1 MAENASNLRSK
12 AKALLNLHSWSGIV
26 LGMLLYAVIFTG
38 TVAVIADEIGEWS
51 NSNYPKDLL
60 ITTDVNETVNQLAEI
75 TPDEYLDEISVYEND
90 RQQLVYFFH
99 THKLNPSGDMDEFGF
114 QYKVNPKGEIISQQ
128 QGFGSELF
136 AQDDT
141 YALSRFLVSIH
152 TELHIPSPWGL
163 ILTGILGLAM
173 LIASVSGFMMHRHL
187 FTDMFSI
194 RKQRDGRS
202 LKRDSHTVAGTW
214 SIPFAILLAFTG
226 SFFSFSDSFGLP
238 AMGIVAFG
246 GDQEALMHTLV
257 GEQQQKSEVPKDSA
271 NLTPMIAD
279 AAKRQSA
286 VPAFISISHFA
297 TESASL
303 LTFFMPNEGEVGF
316 EQLVYDATNGDFIE
330 YKPLVGTVPS
340 AGSAILSLI
349 YPIHYGTFAGLF
361 SKIIWVGLG
370 IATCYVTIT
379 GLQLYAHRNEKG
391 EQNWRWFS
399 RLCTWGFLGL
409 PLCSLSSASGFF
421 ISEKLA
427 LNQSV
432 WTPLSFLIAAA
443 VVTILTLTIKNI
455 RLLSNVLL
463 ASNGVF
469 CFLLPFIRFFNSGV
483 SWVDAIQYNMVSMM
497 FIECMLLTCSAWC
510 FYRLYKS
517 IQMTKKGSVMD
528 NPTLST
534 QEAAQ

>member
-1 MAENASNLRSK
+1 MAENASNIRSK
-12 AKALLNLHSWSGIV
+12 AKALLSLHSWSGIV

-51 NSNYPKDLL
+51 NSNYPKNLL
-60 ITTDVNETVNQLAEI
+60 MTTDVNETVNHLAEI

-99 THKLNPSGDMDEFGF
+99 THKLNPNGDMDEFGF
-114 QYKVNPKGEIISQQ
+114 QYKVSPEGEIITQQ
-128 QGFGSELF
+128 QGFGSDLF

-194 RKQRDGRS
+194 RKQRDGKS

-257 GEQQQKSEVPKDSA
+257 GEQQHKSEVPKDSA
-271 NLTPMIAD
+271 NLTLMIAD

-391 EQNWRWFS
+391 EQHWRWFS

-421 ISEKLA
+421 ISENLA

-443 VVTILTLTIKNI
+443 VVTILTLAIKNI
-455 RLLSNVLL
+455 ALLSNVLL
-463 ASNGVF
+463 ASNGLF
-469 CFLLPFIRFFNSGV
+469 CLLLPFIRFFSSGV
-483 SWVDAIQYNMVSMM
+483 SWIDAIQYHMVSMM
-497 FIECMLLTCSAWC
+497 FIECMLLACSALC

-517 IQMTKKGSVMD
+517 VQMTKKDTIID